1 MMREIVVAT
10 HNKGKLREFRKLLE
24 ELDITVRALN
34 EFEDITEVEED
45 GNTFEENAIKKAE
58 TIRNMLHLPVI
69 ADDSGLA
76 VDYLNGEPGIYSAR
90 YAGPEKDDK
99 KNIEKL
105 LTQLIGVEKS
115 KRTAQFVSAI
125 ALAIPDKPTI
135 VVKGTVKGIIGF
147 EAKGSNGFGY
157 DPIFYLA
164 DYDKT
169 MAEISPELKNKISHR
184 ARAMENLRKAIDED
198 SRQE

>member
-1 MMREIVVAT
+1 MMNEIVVAT
-10 HNKGKLREFRKLLE
+10 HNKGKLSEFRKLLE
-24 ELDITVRALN
+24 ELNITVKALT
-34 EFEDITEVEED
+34 EFEDIAEVEED

-58 TIRNMLHLPVI
+58 TIRDILHLPVI

-90 YAGPEKDDK
+90 YAGPEKDDN

-105 LTQLIGVEKS
+105 LVQLTGVEKS
-115 KRTAQFVSAI
+115 DRTAQFVSAI
-125 ALAIPDKPTI
+125 ALAIPNKPTI

-157 DPIFYLA
+157 DPIFYLP
-164 DYDKT
+164 DYDKI
-169 MAEISPELKNKISHR
+169 MAEIPPELKNKISHR
-184 ARAMENLRKAIDED
+184 ARAMENLRKAIDKNL
-198 SRQE
+198 SQQ